1 MALSMPYWDAL
12 FPRKLRIQSHMQ
24 AAGAEAKD
32 RKNNSNRPKLN
43 AKAQGQR
50 GRKQATCMKSHFQ
63 KREEKKTKGKPNWTI
78 LSCCIL
84 FCAEVFPSSSLP
96 FFPFLLFVF
105 SPAHIHTI
113 FTPYCPSLQFVRSS
127 TWDENAHSPTWAQ
140 LFKCLTMPRFPQ
152 SE

>member
-1 MALSMPYWDAL
+1 MPCFLANFVFKVICRPL
-12 FPRKLRIQSHMQ
+12 VLKRKTKKT
-24 AAGAEAKD
+24 APT
-32 RKNNSNRPKLN
+32 RPKLN
-43 AKAQGQR
+43 VEAQGQR

-63 KREEKKTKGKPNWTI
+63 KRERKEKKKGKCKPNWTI

-84 FCAEVFPSSSLP
+84 FCAEVFPSSSSLP

-127 TWDENAHSPTWAQ
+127 TWDENAHSPTWAL